1 MNYKMPCVVESVKLY
16 FRIGF
21 SWKEM
26 ILLLGHCIIVC
37 VSTHCDDKYK
47 DVDGCWWS
55 GGQKEKKTHK
65 LERVGRIWTDEWTD
79 ETILMFTH
87 LCNKKDV
94 CCIIRNDKM
103 AH

>member
-55 GGQKEKKTHK
+55 GGQKEKKHINLK
-65 LERVGRIWTDEWTD
+65 ELVGFGQMNGQMKQYWWLHTCAIKR
-79 ETILMFTH
+79 MY
-87 LCNKKDV
+87 V
-94 CCIIRNDKM
+94 
-103 AH
+103 AS